1 MKNVYFVRHGE
12 TELNKKRIHQH
23 SDEPLNETGR
33 KQAHEVALVLKEKN
47 IEALLCSPFVR
58 ARQTAEIIGQELG
71 LPLIF
76 EDSVVEFHRP
86 APLYG
91 THHFSVALFWY
102 AWLLYWHRSRED
114 WDHYGAENMF
124 AIRNRVLD
132 VKKRISQIDAE
143 NIVVVSHAIFIDM
156 FVQIACTD
164 RSLTFKE
171 FALGLL
177 GAKKLPNT
185 GIVTFGVD
193 DNAPAETCNWWLKT
207 EETNQQYLLLR

>member
-1 MKNVYFVRHGE
+1 MKNVYFVRHGQ
-12 TELNKKRIHQH
+12 TDLNKKRIHQS
-23 SDEPLNETGR
+23 SDEPLNETGK
-33 KQAHEVALVLKEKN
+33 KQALEVSEILKKKN
-47 IEALLCSPFVR
+47 IDALLTSPFVR
-58 ARQTAEIIGQELG
+58 ARETAEIIGNELD
-71 LPLIF
+71 LPLII

-91 THHFSVALFWY
+91 THHFSLASFWY
-102 AWLLYWHRSRED
+102 VWLLFWHRSRED
-114 WDHYGAENMF
+114 WDHFGAENMF

-132 VKKRISQIDAE
+132 AKKRISQIDGE

-156 FVQIACTD
+156 FVQIACAD

-171 FALGLL
+171 FALGLI

-193 DNAPAETCNWWLKT
+193 DTAPAETCNWWLIT
-207 EETNQQYLLLR
+207 EETDSQYLLLR